1 MTLVSCMIHILSIAG
16 TGAILESPLVLEE
29 RVPKQLNRS
38 QLLAWPL
45 PLFLIER
52 IVVMKVLCNPHVL
65 YTRNVSSLIKGLL
78 ISVNDGIFSTDRFI
92 SRD

>member
-1 MTLVSCMIHILSIAG
+1 MFGEKNCVTYEIPGGFVVFLFSLVS
-16 TGAILESPLVLEE
+16 EE

-45 PLFLIER
+45 PSFLIER

>member
-1 MTLVSCMIHILSIAG
+1 MQSTEPLKPYKGTSRPPVAHTL
-16 TGAILESPLVLEE
+16 LV
-29 RVPKQLNRS
+29 
-38 QLLAWPL
+38 
-45 PLFLIER
+45 IM

-92 SRD
+92 SRN